1 MNNGEFISKGDS
13 VMKSSTKISL
23 LAAAASVL
31 AFVAATP
38 VLAQD
43 APADE
48 GGITDIIITAQ
59 RREENLQTVPISVS
73 AFTTEQ
79 LKAQGTTDISR
90 LEGLVPGFTFG
101 RAGSDARPALRGV
114 RTENVGVNGDTTIGF
129 FVDGVY
135 QSRASQATTGFVD
148 VERVEVQR
156 GPQGTL
162 YGRNTFGGNIAIT
175 TAQPSL
181 KGYFGGVDISVGE
194 NGRIRTDGY
203 LNAALSETVAL
214 RFAGS
219 YEKSNGYVKNINP
232 LGSNLFD
239 DDNRYVRLSLLL
251 QPTDALTATFKFD
264 YSRRGGAGGSAFGY
278 KLLGTYYDVGS
289 RQQLFNATVVPG
301 LNTRAGDRDGVN
313 DALPGSTVAT
323 SDLGVPIFA
332 PGDPYLIDTDQPTVL
347 DLRST
352 AFAANIAYDFGPVTL
367 KSITGYTDFGAIRTQ
382 DTDFSGNQVGIDF
395 QDTRAK
401 TFSQELQLVSSG
413 KGPLTYVLGAYYFK
427 DKLTGIFI
435 NQQLP
440 RIIRNVTPNLN
451 LAVNG
456 GGFYDQQRAET
467 ESLAAYA
474 QASYAISDK
483 LKFTAGIR
491 YTRDKK
497 DFAFANANAIL
508 PTAGTPPTPQ
518 GTAITLSTGPI
529 PDSAFGTRGGTT
541 NCTYVTF
548 PLPRAGFQCL
558 AANTLVLTG
567 ATFDTRTFTQTT
579 YRAGLDYQV
588 SDDSLLYASVSTGFR
603 SGGFNSGQNT
613 AALQPTFEPEK
624 VLAFEL
630 GSKNRFADNSIQIN
644 VAAFYNKY
652 TSLQE
657 QRQVPVG
664 TTTLSIVENSGK
676 ARAYG
681 AELEAI
687 WKPVSALTLGTSLSY
702 LNAKYTQYDQVPLGF
717 GTSILVA
724 DATAL
729 APTLVNGVQIAP
741 AGQRRVFAPGYNCG
755 LISGTGGV
763 GQPAAAFGC
772 NLAGNRL
779 PHSPEYSGAV
789 YASYDIDLGSAG
801 KLTPYAIATFSGAFF
816 GQPFNSIL
824 ERQSA
829 FTKVDLRLTWAISDK
844 VEIQGFVNNVT
855 NKVTATRFVFG
866 GGGTVQSSFAP
877 PRLWGARASFKF

>member
-1 MNNGEFISKGDS
+1 MIKFKQQ
-13 VMKSSTKISL
+13 L
-23 LAAAASVL
+23 LASVIPM
-31 AFVAATP
+31 VAALVATP
-38 VLAQD
+38 ALAQD
-43 APADE
+43 TPTE
-48 GGITDIIITAQ
+48 ETGIADIIVTAQ
-59 RREENLQTVPISVS
+59 RREENLQDVPISVS
-73 AFTTEQ
+73 AFNAEQ
-79 LKAQGTTDISR
+79 LRAQGTTDISR

-101 RAGSDARPALRGV
+101 RAGSDARPAMRGV

-148 VERVEVQR
+148 VERVEIQR

-162 YGRNTFGGNIAIT
+162 YGRNTFGGNISIT

-181 KGYFGGVDISVGE
+181 KGFFGGADVTVGE
-194 NGRIRTDGY
+194 NGKFRGD
-203 LNAALSETVAL
+203 LFVNAALGDTVAL
-214 RFAGS
+214 RLAGS
-219 YEKSNGYVKNINP
+219 YEKSDGYVKNVNP

-239 DDNRYVRLSLLL
+239 DDNRYFRASLLFE
-251 QPTDALTATFKFD
+251 PNDAFSATFKFD
-264 YSRRGGAGGSAFGY
+264 YSKREGAGGSAFGY
-278 KLLGTYYDVGS
+278 KLLGTYFDVGS
-289 RQQLFNATVVPG
+289 RQQLFNATVVRD
-301 LNTRAGDRDGVN
+301 LNTRGGNRDGVF

-332 PGDPYLIDTDQPTVL
+332 AGNPYLINTDQPTVL
-347 DLRST
+347 DLESK
-352 AFAANIAYDFGPVTL
+352 AWAANLAYDFGPVTL

-382 DTDFSGNQVGIDF
+382 DTDFSGNQIGIDF

-401 TFSQELQLVSSG
+401 TFSQEIQLLSSG
-413 KGPLTYVLGAYYFK
+413 EGPFTYVLGGYYFK

-451 LAVNG
+451 LAANG

-467 ESLAAYA
+467 ESLAGYA
-474 QASYAISDK
+474 QASFAVSEQLK
-483 LKFTAGIR
+483 LTLGVR
-491 YTRDKK
+491 HTRDKK

-508 PTAGTPPTPQ
+508 PTAGTPPVPQ
-518 GTAITLSTGPI
+518 GTAITLNTGPI
-529 PDSAFGTRGGTT
+529 PDSAFGTRGAAT
-541 NCTYVTF
+541 NCTYTSF

-558 AANTLVLTG
+558 AANTAVLTG
-567 ATFDTRTFTQTT
+567 ATFDTKTFSRTTF
-579 YRAGLDYQV
+579 RVGVDYQV
-588 SDDSLLYASVSTGFR
+588 NDDSLLYASVSSGFR

-624 VLAFEL
+624 VTAFEL
-630 GSKNRFADNSIQIN
+630 GSKNRFADNTVQLN

-664 TTTLSIVENSGK
+664 TTTLSIIENSGK

-681 AELEAI
+681 VELEAI
-687 WKPVSALTLGTSLSY
+687 WKPVDALTIGTSLSY
-702 LNAKYTQYDQVPLGF
+702 LNAKYTKYDQVPLGF

-724 DATAL
+724 DPTVL
-729 APTLVNGVQIAP
+729 APTLVNGVQIAA
-741 AGQRRVFAPGYNCG
+741 AGQRRVFAPGYDCG
-755 LISGTGGV
+755 LISGTGGA
-763 GQPAAAFGC
+763 GQPGAAFGC
-772 NLAGNRL
+772 NLAGNRI
-779 PHSPEYSGAV
+779 PHSPEYTGSV

-801 KLTPYAIATFSGAFF
+801 KLTPFAIMSFSGSFF

-829 FTKVDLRLTWAISDK
+829 FTKIDLRLTWALNENI
-844 VEIQGFVNNVT
+844 EIQGFVNNVT
-855 NKVTATRFVFG
+855 DKVTATRFVFG
-866 GGGTVQSSFAP
+866 GGGTVQASFAP
-877 PRLWGARASFKF
+877 PRLWGVRGSFRF

>member
-1 MNNGEFISKGDS
+1 MIKFKQQ
-13 VMKSSTKISL
+13 L
-23 LAAAASVL
+23 LASVIPM
-31 AFVAATP
+31 VAALVATP
-38 VLAQD
+38 ALAQD
-43 APADE
+43 TPTE
-48 GGITDIIITAQ
+48 ETGIADIIVTAQ
-59 RREENLQTVPISVS
+59 RREENLQDVPISVS
-73 AFTTEQ
+73 AFNAEQ
-79 LKAQGTTDISR
+79 LRAQGTTDISR

-101 RAGSDARPALRGV
+101 RAGSDARPAMRGV

-148 VERVEVQR
+148 VERVEIQR

-162 YGRNTFGGNIAIT
+162 YGRNTFGGNISIT

-181 KGYFGGVDISVGE
+181 KGFFGGADVTVGE
-194 NGRIRTDGY
+194 NGKFRGD
-203 LNAALSETVAL
+203 LFVNAALGDTVAL
-214 RFAGS
+214 RLAGS
-219 YEKSNGYVKNINP
+219 YEKSDGYVKNVNP

-239 DDNRYVRLSLLL
+239 DDNRYFRASLLF
-251 QPTDALTATFKFD
+251 QPNDAFSATFKFD
-264 YSRRGGAGGSAFGY
+264 YSKREGAGGSAFGY
-278 KLLGTYYDVGS
+278 KLLGTYFDVGS
-289 RQQLFNATVVPG
+289 RQQLFNATVVRD
-301 LNTRAGDRDGVN
+301 LNTRGGNRDGVF

-332 PGDPYLIDTDQPTVL
+332 AGNPYLINTDQPTVL
-347 DLRST
+347 DLESK
-352 AFAANIAYDFGPVTL
+352 AWAANLAYDFGPVTL

-382 DTDFSGNQVGIDF
+382 DTDFSGNQIGIDF

-401 TFSQELQLVSSG
+401 TFSQEIQLLSSG
-413 KGPLTYVLGAYYFK
+413 EGPFTYVLGGYYFK

-451 LAVNG
+451 LAANG

-467 ESLAAYA
+467 ESLAGYA
-474 QASYAISDK
+474 QASFAVSEQLK
-483 LKFTAGIR
+483 LTLGVR
-491 YTRDKK
+491 HTRDKK

-508 PTAGTPPTPQ
+508 PTAGTPPVPQ
-518 GTAITLSTGPI
+518 GTAITLNTGPI
-529 PDSAFGTRGGTT
+529 PDSAFGTRGAAT
-541 NCTYVTF
+541 NCTYTSF

-558 AANTLVLTG
+558 AANTAVLTG
-567 ATFDTRTFTQTT
+567 ATFDTKTFSRTTF
-579 YRAGLDYQV
+579 RVGVDYQV
-588 SDDSLLYASVSTGFR
+588 NDDSLLYASVSSGFR

-624 VLAFEL
+624 VTAFEL
-630 GSKNRFADNSIQIN
+630 GSKNRFADNTVQLN

-664 TTTLSIVENSGK
+664 TTTLSIIENSGK

-681 AELEAI
+681 VELEAI
-687 WKPVSALTLGTSLSY
+687 WKPVDALTIGTSLSY
-702 LNAKYTQYDQVPLGF
+702 LNAKYTKYDQVPLGF

-724 DATAL
+724 DPTVL
-729 APTLVNGVQIAP
+729 APTLVNGVQIAA
-741 AGQRRVFAPGYNCG
+741 AGQRRVFAPGYDCG
-755 LISGTGGV
+755 LISGTGGA
-763 GQPAAAFGC
+763 GQPGAAFGC
-772 NLAGNRL
+772 NLAGNRI
-779 PHSPEYSGAV
+779 PHSPEYTGSV

-801 KLTPYAIATFSGAFF
+801 KLTPFAIMSFSGSFF

-829 FTKVDLRLTWAISDK
+829 FTKIDLRLTWALNENI
-844 VEIQGFVNNVT
+844 EIQGFVNNVT
-855 NKVTATRFVFG
+855 DKVTATRFVFG
-866 GGGTVQSSFAP
+866 GGGTVQASFAP
-877 PRLWGARASFKF
+877 PRLWGVRGSFRF